1 MFPDDTN
8 LPEPLIAYIS
18 GDTPPDFEAV
28 AAFGFTIVCLDTAAP
43 WYSDGM
49 VSEAKAHG
57 LMAIAFRMGHLA

>member
-1 MFPDDTN
+1 MLPDDISI
-8 LPEPLIAYIS
+8 PEPLIAYIS
-18 GDTPPDFEAV
+18 GDTPPDFEVV

-43 WYSDGM
+43 WYSDRM